1 MTTLSVDHVVRAF
14 GGVRAVD
21 DVSFQAAAG
30 SIHAIIGPNGA
41 GKTTLFN
48 LISGVLP
55 PTTGAVRLDEVTLH
69 DKPSHQ
75 IAELGVIRTFQHP
88 RVFTGWTVRDNV
100 MLGAHL
106 EVRAGFLSTI
116 FAVGRQ
122 RHLKAL
128 AEERA
133 DTALGEVGLG
143 DAADLVA
150 GHLTTGQERL
160 MDMARAL
167 AARPRVLLLDE
178 PAAGL
183 TPIETRQL
191 AQRLKDLKGPNRVIV
206 VIEHD
211 MSLVFDVADSVMVM
225 NQGRLIA
232 SGPPAQVAQE
242 AAVREAYLGSEALEH
257 AGG

>member
-1 MTTLSVDHVVRAF
+1 MTTLAVDHVVRAF

-30 SIHAIIGPNGA
+30 LIHAIIGPNGA

-48 LISGVLP
+48 VISGVLP
-55 PTTGAVRLDEVTLH
+55 PTAGFMRLDDVTLH

-75 IAELGVIRTFQHP
+75 IAALGVIRTFQHP
-88 RVFTGWTVRDNV
+88 RVFTGWTVRENV

-106 EVRAGFLSTI
+106 EVRTGFFSTI
-116 FAVGRQ
+116 FGVRRQ
-122 RHLKAL
+122 KELQAL
-128 AEERA
+128 ALERA
-133 DTALGEVGLG
+133 NAALHEVGL
-143 DAADLVA
+143 DAAAHLVA
-150 GHLTTGQERL
+150 GHLSTGQERL

-183 TPIETRQL
+183 TPLETREL
-191 AQRLKDLKGPNRVIV
+191 AKRLKALKEPDRVII

-232 SGPPAQVAQE
+232 SGPPEQVAQE
-242 AAVREAYLGSEALEH
+242 SAVREAYLGNEVLEH
-257 AGG
+257 VED